1 MADIPDDNTAWNAF
15 FTYVRRRADRI
26 VPDTA
31 REQEAERLT
40 LEQIQKGELE
50 FRWQDVDGREYV
62 GLPPGFGSLFIC
74 YDFFLNAIRES
85 PFSNARTLYHPQV
98 RERQR
103 KLNKPTDEAVAPAE
117 LAKHDEPDSH
127 DERDEPVKPDEPT
140 DQWPWRKD
148 PALRA
153 DDGTEPRQIQLE
165 CEQKLTPLIR
175 HDSDAKIR
183 KALEKEGVSAS
194 DSSIRR
200 AFGRK

>member
-1 MADIPDDNTAWNAF
+1 MAEVPDGTTGWEPF
-15 FTYVRRRADRI
+15 LFYCRRRAERI
-26 VPDTA
+26 VPVTA

-40 LEQIQKGELE
+40 FEEVLRRKLELSW
-50 FRWQDVDGREYV
+50 RDVDGREYV
-62 GLPPGFGSLFIC
+62 GLPLGFSGWSAY
-74 YDFFLNAIRES
+74 YDSFADAIRES
-85 PFSNARTLYHPQV
+85 RFGGRALYEPRV

-103 KLNKPTDEAVAPAE
+103 KLDKPTNESVAPIVTSAE
-117 LAKHDEPDSH
+117 FVKLDEPD
-127 DERDEPVKPDEPT
+127 DRDEPVKPDEPT

-183 KALEKEGVSAS
+183 KALEKVGVSAS